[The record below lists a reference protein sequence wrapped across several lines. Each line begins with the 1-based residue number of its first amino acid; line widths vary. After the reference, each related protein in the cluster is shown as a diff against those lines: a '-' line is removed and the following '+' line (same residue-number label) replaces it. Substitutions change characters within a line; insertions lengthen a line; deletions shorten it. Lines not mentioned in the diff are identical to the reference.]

1 MALGMLEIV
10 LLVCIVAILFGP
22 AVIKLFR
29 KYQNMY
35 LKRNKRLQKVVAQRR
50 AERLAQ
56 EKIRNAKIK
65 MVVFSVLGAILL
77 SSVLYLAVWPLPMQV
92 NAYAQGTQ
100 SVIDADVYSVASVSS
115 TDQTLSIEGYQNIT
129 QIRYYNDW
137 IYAAAE
143 GGKIIRI
150 RENGTGLTELV
161 STGGEIMSFDFDAE
175 NNIIFTDAL
184 YDDAGGALLM
194 ASFDGFAVTVE
205 PLLSYSAGD
214 GLSYPTGVAVAADG
228 MIYILNATEISAV
241 ERGGTLAA
249 LRTAQT
255 AHSQDGV
262 VYAYDPATGSCE
274 VMVSGLCFGAGLA
287 LGAQEDVLYISQFT
301 DSSVWSVSVDTRA
314 VTLGAEGTTLL
325 CDGLA
330 GYPAGLSVVED
341 GTLWV
346 ALSSPQMSWF
356 ESLSALPAWRAV
368 LLRLPQGTRDA
379 LLQYNGK
386 GLALAL
392 DAEGNF
398 VASYAG
404 DSAKGLNMLSSV
416 SQIGD
421 CLYFAQANKNETI
434 GFFVLE

>member
-1 MALGMLEIV
+1 MALGMLEIG

-22 AVIKLFR
+22 AVIKKFK

-100 SVIDADVYSVASVSS
+100 GAVDAEVYSVASVSS

-184 YDDAGGALLM
+184 YDDTGGALLM

-228 MIYILNATEISAV
+228 MIYILNATDISAV
-241 ERGGTLAA
+241 ECGGTLAA

-262 VYAYDPATGSCE
+262 LYAYDPTTGSCE

-287 LGAQEDVLYISQFT
+287 LCAQEDVLYISQFT

-314 VTLGAEGTTLL
+314 QTLGAVGTVLI
-325 CDGLA
+325 CEGLA
-330 GYPAGLSVVED
+330 GYPAGLSVAED

-346 ALSSPQMSWF
+346 ALSATQMSWF
-356 ESLSALPAWRAV
+356 ESLSALPAWREV

-386 GLALAL
+386 GLAVAL

-404 DSAKGLNMLSSV
+404 DGSKGLNMLTSV